1 MLTFASRFGNHLDL
15 VEEKIA
21 DLDAK
26 VEKVYGSTWQGQ
38 YNLENQVKVVRQDIS
53 QVKTSVT
60 EVIGEVSNVFHNV
73 TQVRTDVAIAINAGN
88 ADREQAFYAASAMS
102 AMVGNHADGAEW
114 GPWTKQSNAPDAA
127 AESGASTEITAR
139 LEQEYVVT
147 QDAQEAPAANLAS

>member
-1 MLTFASRFGNHLDL
+1 MARTMEPRDASRGVGHDT
-15 VEEKIA
+15 K
-21 DLDAK
+21 
-26 VEKVYGSTWQGQ
+26 
-38 YNLENQVKVVRQDIS
+38 QVKACVAEMKGDVATVFLNVS
-53 QVKTSVT
+53 QV
-60 EVIGEVSNVFHNV
+60 
-73 TQVRTDVAIAINAGN
+73 RDDVAKAINAGN

>member
-1 MLTFASRFGNHLDL
+1 MLTFASRFGNHLDRVQEL
-15 VEEKIA
+15 IV

-73 TQVRTDVAIAINAGN
+73 TQVRTDVATAINAGN
-88 ADREQAFYAASAMS
+88 ADREQAFYAASAM
-102 AMVGNHADGAEW
+102 VTNHADGAGW

-147 QDAQEAPAANLAS
+147 QDAPEAPAANLAS